1 VVYKKEIIMKVKDV
15 AQFMLKELNKK
26 GVLPQVGLADIIK
39 EKFGDEFVFTTTHGT
54 ITIDRKVIREFNK
67 LKGED
72 IRWDKDGCCWEE
84 I

>member
-1 VVYKKEIIMKVKDV
+1 MKVKDV

-67 LKGED
+67 LKGDD

-84 I
+84 V